1 MNKTTAFTA
10 LLFTLAVSQVNMSWA
25 DVAKP
30 LGKLASECGPVFA
43 SVSDINQLHYSE
55 RLRYSDKKAS
65 VIREYFAAQRRTL
78 TFKSIAQELHGHD
91 FKTIALTEQTPLVDG
106 CFSAFSKATKEPGW
120 NELALKVDANTI
132 DQVIED
138 SIFEHAPAGYRRV
151 MEASKRFRSAMPF
164 KMGALT
170 ARRIV
175 FDPPSLILFAEA
187 PAGLVADGLP
197 FDAATPFCSALSSMN
212 FDKALYPLIKVRA
225 LEGNGDQTLA
235 TASGSQ
241 CHS

>member
-10 LLFTLAVSQVNMSWA
+10 LLFTLAVTQVNTSWA

-30 LGKLASECGPVFA
+30 LGKLASECGPIFA
-43 SVSDINQLHYSE
+43 SASEVNKLHYGE
-55 RLRYSDKKAS
+55 RLRYSDKKDS

-78 TFKSIAQELHGHD
+78 TFRSIAQELEGHE
-91 FKTIALTEQTPLVDG
+91 FKSIALTEQSPLVDG

-120 NELALKVDANTI
+120 NELALKIDGNKI
-132 DQVIED
+132 DQAIED

-151 MEASKRFRSAMPF
+151 MEESKRLRSAMPF
-164 KMGALT
+164 KMGMLI

-187 PAGLVADGLP
+187 PPGLIAGGLP
-197 FDAATPFCSALSSMN
+197 FDAATPFCSALNSMS
-212 FDKALYPLIKVRA
+212 FDRALYPLIKVRV
-225 LEGNGDQTLA
+225 LEGTGDQTLP